1 MHSISDVGLSQS
13 GLLAAVAN
21 SVSEVLKVH
30 NRSAGSLNAS
40 GSELKAESGIL
51 LKLPNELVVGY
62 AVGFTLAGLAVAADP
77 ELVELLHERADDFRL
92 VGKNPRFEISSI
104 FRFGSHSRPG

>member
-1 MHSISDVGLSQS
+1 
-13 GLLAAVAN
+13 
-21 SVSEVLKVH
+21 
-30 NRSAGSLNAS
+30 
-40 GSELKAESGIL
+40 LKAESGIL
-51 LKLPNELVVGY
+51 LKLPNEL